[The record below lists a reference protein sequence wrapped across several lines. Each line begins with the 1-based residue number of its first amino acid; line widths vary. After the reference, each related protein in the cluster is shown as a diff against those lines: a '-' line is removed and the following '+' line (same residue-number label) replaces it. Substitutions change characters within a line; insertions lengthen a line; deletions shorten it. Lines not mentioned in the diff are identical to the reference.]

1 MSEDTPHRLVYT
13 PIHLWET
20 LRELWVYGDEAYGLG
35 DALTSGYVVRCLR
48 VALTTE
54 DSKALNA
61 ALRQATEA
69 EKEAVLDGNMNYVVS
84 RPARLALLR
93 AILAEPRPE
102 NRPLPFAVHLFE
114 QLSRTLAWDEIS
126 PQVGCISS
134 IPTVP
139 HASELAKEAGALAAG
154 LVREHPPPIL
164 AAVEDG
170 ARLRVCED
178 RWRSY
183 VNQTAQRLKEL
194 P

>member
-1 MSEDTPHRLVYT
+1 MTEDTPRQLVYL

-20 LRELWVYGDEAYGLG
+20 LRELWVYGDEAYELR
-35 DALTSGYVVRCLR
+35 DALTSRYVVRCLQ

-54 DSKALNA
+54 DSKALNV
-61 ALRQATEA
+61 ALREATEA
-69 EKEAVLDGNMNYVVS
+69 EKEAVLDGNMNYVVF

-93 AILAEPRPE
+93 AILAEPHPE
-102 NRPLPFAVHLFE
+102 NRPLPFAAHLFE

-139 HASELAKEAGALAAG
+139 HASGLAKEVAALAAG
-154 LVREHPPPIL
+154 LVRERPPSVV

-170 ARLRVCED
+170 AGLRVCED
-178 RWRSY
+178 RWRNY
-183 VNQTAQRLKEL
+183 VNRTVETLKQL
-194 P
+194 V

>member
-1 MSEDTPHRLVYT
+1 MTENNPHQLVYL
-13 PIHLWET
+13 PVHLWET
-20 LRELWVYGDEAYGLG
+20 LRELWAYGDEAYELR
-35 DALTSGYVVRCLR
+35 DALTSRYVVRCLQ

-61 ALRQATEA
+61 ALRQARDA
-69 EKEAVLDGNMNYVVS
+69 EKEAVLDEDMNYIIS

-126 PQVGCISS
+126 PQVGCITS
-134 IPTVP
+134 IPTVL
-139 HASELAKEAGALAAG
+139 HASELAKKVGAVAAG

-170 ARLRVCED
+170 VRLRVRED
-178 RWRSY
+178 RWRNY
-183 VNQTAQRLKEL
+183 VNQTVQRLKEFS
-194 P
+194 